1 MTMPLPADR
10 PPLRSA
16 VAIVRGGLGLGLSI
30 ACVWYLMRAGL
41 LRAHLPQVLALPETA
56 GEWVMPIAIMTML
69 ACSRCVA
76 LMPRATHLSR
86 VHDAAL
92 AALLLPLLG
101 LVPGLGPLAPG
112 IGILCGGL
120 AVAGATLLFH
130 GWGVRLASL
139 SSLDAAL
146 CFAMATFVAESVLA
160 LSISGLGGEAAW
172 LAVGVGLP
180 LGARLLLG
188 NVSLPGV
195 PDGREPAPL
204 RPLPPSLLAALFLA
218 SAACGL
224 FYQLLDQLPPESDAT
239 VMASSAVF
247 CGVALCAAT
256 LLRFQP
262 TVAPRH
268 LFRLALPLLGL
279 GFATLMLL
287 GQRMP
292 RVPMFIQLSGSALLD
307 VFMYTSLLHS
317 AGLHASRNRARIVAL
332 YWALIFGAQW
342 TGSLLS
348 MGLGLLLPPDI
359 AHIQIISLAA
369 VCAIISIMLVVR
381 PDPATYMGWRLPGH
395 VPDDGASDIACPVDD
410 ADCDDNA
417 TLRTIL
423 SDMATEAEE
432 TTATAACAASRR
444 QATDSALADAA
455 ITDAPPQAWSTES
468 APVPGAPAPGEP
480 SRSAPIEP
488 AAPEHPVMPR
498 HPAPV
503 GADGAELPLP
513 TPFTLPGMGATI
525 SAPAHASASGPGDAT
540 QPAPPARP
548 APSASAAPRPYPSAP
563 PAECLADS
571 LRRMGLTRQQVAVTL
586 LLADRHSGPE
596 ICDRL
601 NISYNT
607 LKTHVRN
614 IYRQLGVANQQ
625 ELRNA
630 VTRFDPARPSA

>member
-1 MTMPLPADR
+1 MPLPADR

-16 VAIVRGGLGLGLSI
+16 AAIVRGGLGLGLSI

-112 IGILCGGL
+112 IGILCGAL

-160 LSISGLGGEAAW
+160 LSISGLGDEAAW

-180 LGARLLLG
+180 LGTRLLLG
-188 NVSLPGV
+188 NISLPEV
-195 PDGREPAPL
+195 SDGREPAPL
-204 RPLPPSLLAALFLA
+204 RPLPPPLLVALFLA

-247 CGVALCAAT
+247 CGVALCAAI

-317 AGLHASRNRARIVAL
+317 AGLHANRNRARIVAL

-348 MGLGLLLPPDI
+348 MGLELLLPADI

-395 VPDDGASDIACPVDD
+395 VPDDDASDIACPVDN

-423 SDMATEAEE
+423 SDMAAEAED
-432 TTATAACAASRR
+432 TTGAAACAGSRR

-455 ITDAPPQAWSTES
+455 ITDAPPQAWSTAS
-468 APVPGAPAPGEP
+468 APVPGALAPG
-480 SRSAPIEP
+480 EP

-513 TPFTLPGMGATI
+513 TSFTLPGMGATI
-525 SAPAHASASGPGDAT
+525 SAPAHASASGPGDAA

-630 VTRFDPARPSA
+630 VTRFDPARPSP

>member
-1 MTMPLPADR
+1 MPLPADR

-16 VAIVRGGLGLGLSI
+16 AAIARGGLGFGLSI

-101 LVPGLGPLAPG
+101 LLPGLGPHAPG
-112 IGILCGGL
+112 VEILSGAL

-146 CFAMATFVAESVLA
+146 CFAMATFVAESVLT

-180 LGARLLLG
+180 VGARLLLG
-188 NVSLPGV
+188 KVSLPEV

-224 FYQLLDQLPPESDAT
+224 FYQLLEQLPPESDAT

-247 CGVALCAAT
+247 CGVALCAAI

-307 VFMYTSLLHS
+307 MFMYTSLLHS
-317 AGLHASRNRARIVAL
+317 AGLHAGRNRARIVAL
-332 YWALIFGAQW
+332 YWAMIFGAQW

-395 VPDDGASDIACPVDD
+395 VPDDNASDIACPVDD

-417 TLRTIL
+417 TLQTIL

-432 TTATAACAASRR
+432 TTASL
-444 QATDSALADAA
+444 S
-455 ITDAPPQAWSTES
+455 I
-468 APVPGAPAPGEP
+468 PVEP
-480 SRSAPIEP
+480 VTVEP
-488 AAPEHPVMPR
+488 ATPAVPEYPAMPR

-513 TPFTLPGMGATI
+513 TPFTLPSLGATVN
-525 SAPAHASASGPGDAT
+525 APAHASASGPGDAV

-630 VTRFDPARPSA
+630 VTRFDPARPSP